1 MSLKDLRAGIISGD
15 LDAIKRAYESM
26 TGDELPVVEPMNI
39 VVKEPIKKR
48 GRPKKT
54 KFPYG
59 GNTPIIEPQEFDRI
73 TATPEYKN
81 QKVPKGFR
89 ILEDN
94 LERGS
99 KPRFITN
106 LFEDGGT
113 GKQEKMTPEE
123 QELVDALNSSRIKRP
138 DQSKEVRCKQCGKT
152 EIVRGALAQIKNYK
166 CNSCITGE

>member
-15 LDAIKRAYESM
+15 LNAIKRAYESM
-26 TGDELPVVEPMNI
+26 TGDELTI
-39 VVKEPIKKR
+39 IAKEPEKKTR
-48 GRPKKT
+48 GRPKK
-54 KFPYG
+54 
-59 GNTPIIEPQEFDRI
+59 EPAPHSKSQEKRMAI
-73 TATPEYKN
+73 
-81 QKVPKGFR
+81 QKGFR

-123 QELVDALNSSRIKRP
+123 QELVDALNSSRVKRP
-138 DQSKEVRCKQCGKT
+138 DQSKEVRCKQCGKK